1 MIGFWGSFIYGLYL
15 LPGFCFQTEY
25 WIVWK
30 ILFVIVWVIVLSY
43 MVCLLDGSRRVWAGA
58 GVLAVVQSPAF
69 GFAPRSHF
77 FSRLT

>member
-43 MVCLLDGSRRVWAGA
+43 MFGLGQASLRLFNLLRSA
-58 GVLAVVQSPAF
+58 SPQGLVSF
-69 GFAPRSHF
+69 
-77 FSRLT
+77 LV